1 MLTLTLQLPGWCPG
15 LGKGLLLF
23 RESAPLSLS
32 PILDCS
38 CLKGV
43 IIGEGGVASLEREV
57 LRLDLRILPF
67 YLLVPMGLWLYLPT
81 EDSCLL

>member
-1 MLTLTLQLPGWCPG
+1 MGSP
-15 LGKGLLLF
+15 
-23 RESAPLSLS
+23 PLSLS

-43 IIGEGGVASLEREV
+43 IIREGGLASLEREV

-67 YLLVPMGLWLYLPT
+67 YLLVPVGLWLYLPT
-81 EDSCLL
+81 EESCLLFFSSLYSRPEERVFFCYSTST